1 MTTKTHIVCPA
12 CNKPTGEI
20 DHFVDF
26 NKSVKTRWYCD
37 SCMTDLEYNKAII
50 LNNFTEEQ
58 YRELFEGPD
67 YDLKLIRA
75 AKKYK
80 LRMDKEVLT
89 EYLTEQLIHAS
100 SGEYIGEGYH
110 GGLSCEEWRRR
121 RICLEQCLAELNS
134 INEEN

>member
-1 MTTKTHIVCPA
+1 
-12 CNKPTGEI
+12 
-20 DHFVDF
+20 
-26 NKSVKTRWYCD
+26 
-37 SCMTDLEYNKAII
+37 MTDLEYNKAII

-80 LRMDKEVLT
+80 LRMDKELLN

-121 RICLEQCLAELNS
+121 RIYLEQCLTELNS
-134 INEEN
+134 INKEN